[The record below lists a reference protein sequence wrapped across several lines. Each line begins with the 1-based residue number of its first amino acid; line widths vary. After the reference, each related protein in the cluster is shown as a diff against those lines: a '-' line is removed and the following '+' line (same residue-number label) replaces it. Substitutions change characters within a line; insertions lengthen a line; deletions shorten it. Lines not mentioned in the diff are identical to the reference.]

1 MKKHLLLLLI
11 LSFFQIACAE
21 ETQMNTKA
29 IETLLLEDTIENYTS
44 ISLFPNALIT
54 NLDSLELY
62 FEYGTE
68 TTNFSDINIAENE
81 FIMEYVNNKLSIL
94 ENKSDSTLKENI
106 QKEKLLLTDND
117 TSYIQE
123 VKVKKALNFKT
134 LEVADNSNKGSA
146 QDENIDLN
154 ISNLKSNNSSTNNIN
169 NEIESQGVN
178 SENYPTKVATGNYKN
193 ESKEDNTIRFR
204 TGNLKRKIAPLLT
217 DPKAHNKNEKLSYI
231 RVEGSPTKKTN
242 LTLENKNQQANLNS
256 IKDNSVSQQSSKTPT
271 RNNNFSTKK
280 ISLNKVNPRQ
290 SNIQDS
296 SNNGLSLR
304 LLRKQ
309 NIYETNKNYT
319 LLFEVTNNTESI
331 SFIDLTV
338 GFPDNWR
345 IISTSNFTSLQ
356 PKEKQI
362 GTVSFY
368 IPNESPAGKFKAFL
382 TLNSSTSFSK
392 KLDFDLEVAN
402 NYDIEVFKISAPQQ
416 VQAGEL
422 ITSSFG
428 IKNNGNIDQEIT
440 LSSNSSI
447 KNSDKIIIP
456 KDSTVVIEVTK
467 KTNSNS
473 TILRRVSTSLEVM
486 HSASK
491 RKYYNTQTIQVIPS
505 KIKQKDPYFRYPIQA
520 SLYYNSRTLK
530 NYHYSTISAELRGNG
545 FLDIDKNHH
554 LNFII
559 RAPKKENIKRFSIV
573 DQYSLIYRFKDQTTL
588 YLGDHSYFI
597 NRLGFGSRYGIGFK
611 LDHTIN
617 KWTYSAFYSSPRL
630 YNFSRKPLY
639 GVRAE
644 YASSDSLRLG
654 LTFEKSNGNNFIYRN
669 IFAGSGKGQILTFD
683 YNYFD
688 KNTRFEAELSG
699 GFNNTVTDFAT
710 DLSFSQSYKH
720 FAFSSTLIYAGRNYI
735 GNISNSLQVSNN
747 LYYNYK
753 GLNLGIGHSVSR
765 VNRRLDP
772 LYFETEPYY
781 EAYFATIGYRFSN
794 KHFFNV
800 RFDKRIREDQ
810 LEPVSY
816 NYEEYGL
823 SYNFNYF
830 NKYFTGSF
838 GGRFAKTQNIL
849 AVSETY
855 RDTYSHHLN
864 VSYKLLNNLQLRGG
878 INYLFTNRYG
888 VSDKSINYLRYSFG
902 FNYNLMRR
910 LTLNVNYNSGYS
922 PEENYKRREYI
933 NLNLRANINKHHRLE
948 IRANYFENPAVINN
962 KELFAYAK
970 YTYSFGLGIKKLFD
984 QGGVDGTVFS
994 NSEDI
999 DIKGIKL
1006 YTAGQTI
1013 TTDKYGNFELNNLE
1027 LGINYIYVE
1036 EASLPLDVVSAIKNP
1051 IEVNVEKDSKAIIKI
1066 ELMKARSLNGN
1077 LVLVNKANAIST
1089 NLESFVKLENS
1100 DFTYYTE
1107 VNKDGTFKFKNIVP
1121 GNYKFK
1127 FIRFKKNEK
1136 AFQIAKE
1143 IDITVSAEKDTQL
1156 EINVKAKEKRIK
1168 FKNNNLKVGYND

>member
-1 MKKHLLLLLI
+1 
-11 LSFFQIACAE
+11 
-21 ETQMNTKA
+21 
-29 IETLLLEDTIENYTS
+29 
-44 ISLFPNALIT
+44 
-54 NLDSLELY
+54 
-62 FEYGTE
+62 
-68 TTNFSDINIAENE
+68 
-81 FIMEYVNNKLSIL
+81 
-94 ENKSDSTLKENI
+94 
-106 QKEKLLLTDND
+106 
-117 TSYIQE
+117 
-123 VKVKKALNFKT
+123 
-134 LEVADNSNKGSA
+134 
-146 QDENIDLN
+146 
-154 ISNLKSNNSSTNNIN
+154 
-169 NEIESQGVN
+169 
-178 SENYPTKVATGNYKN
+178 
-193 ESKEDNTIRFR
+193 
-204 TGNLKRKIAPLLT
+204 
-217 DPKAHNKNEKLSYI
+217 
-231 RVEGSPTKKTN
+231 
-242 LTLENKNQQANLNS
+242 
-256 IKDNSVSQQSSKTPT
+256 
-271 RNNNFSTKK
+271 
-280 ISLNKVNPRQ
+280 
-290 SNIQDS
+290 
-296 SNNGLSLR
+296 
-304 LLRKQ
+304 
-309 NIYETNKNYT
+309 
-319 LLFEVTNNTESI
+319 
-331 SFIDLTV
+331 
-338 GFPDNWR
+338 
-345 IISTSNFTSLQ
+345 
-356 PKEKQI
+356 
-362 GTVSFY
+362 
-368 IPNESPAGKFKAFL
+368 
-382 TLNSSTSFSK
+382 
-392 KLDFDLEVAN
+392 
-402 NYDIEVFKISAPQQ
+402 
-416 VQAGEL
+416 
-422 ITSSFG
+422 
-428 IKNNGNIDQEIT
+428 
-440 LSSNSSI
+440 
-447 KNSDKIIIP
+447 
-456 KDSTVVIEVTK
+456 
-467 KTNSNS
+467 
-473 TILRRVSTSLEVM
+473 
-486 HSASK
+486 
-491 RKYYNTQTIQVIPS
+491 
-505 KIKQKDPYFRYPIQA
+505 
-520 SLYYNSRTLK
+520 
-530 NYHYSTISAELRGNG
+530 
-545 FLDIDKNHH
+545 
-554 LNFII
+554 
-559 RAPKKENIKRFSIV
+559 
-573 DQYSLIYRFKDQTTL
+573 
-588 YLGDHSYFI
+588 
-597 NRLGFGSRYGIGFK
+597 
-611 LDHTIN
+611 
-617 KWTYSAFYSSPRL
+617 
-630 YNFSRKPLY
+630 LY

-669 IFAGSGKGQILTFD
+669 IFTGAGKGQILTFD

-699 GFNNTVTDFAT
+699 GFNDTVTDFAT
-710 DLSFSQSYKH
+710 DLSFSQSYKQ

-794 KHFFNV
+794 KHFFNI

-888 VSDKSINYLRYSFG
+888 ASDKSINYLRYSFG

-948 IRANYFENPAVINN
+948 VRANYFENPAVINN

-1107 VNKDGTFKFKNIVP
+1107 ENKDGTFKLKTIVP
-1121 GNYKFK
+1121 GTPPPK

-1143 IDITVSAEKDTQL
+1143 IDIRVSAEKDTQL